1 MPLIAP
7 NSLRVPP
14 CLGAALEALLS
25 EDKRTTESLMS
36 DLIKQ
41 ASEGG
46 TDATEA
52 QHLARLLGLEAGC
65 EAQGL

>member
-1 MPLIAP
+1 
-7 NSLRVPP
+7 VPP
-14 CLGAALEALLS
+14 ILGAALEALLS
-25 EDKRTTESLMS
+25 EDKRATESLMS

-41 ASEGG
+41 ATEGG

-65 EAQGL
+65 KSHDH

>member
-1 MPLIAP
+1 
-7 NSLRVPP
+7 
-14 CLGAALEALLS
+14 LLS
-25 EDKRTTESLMS
+25 EDKRATESLMS

-41 ASEGG
+41 ATEGG

-65 EAQGL
+65 KSHHH